1 MVMMMTRRRLWN
13 LKTRSIQLSQMS
25 LHSNRKSNIEADYSL
40 RCVCEENVRAM
51 DFVSVGGVM
60 QPTWGNHT
68 SEDVD
73 SRTLIIIIT
82 IHIFFVPSDNDVS
95 WCAIWYQPMW
105 DEVSLQ
111 NSTWNLNGGGEG
123 RMMHIWLKG
132 QNCCHIF
139 SFIHKKVFWPSEDFG
154 FDTSLKQIQC
164 YFIIGL

>member
-1 MVMMMTRRRLWN
+1 MTRRRLWN

-51 DFVSVGGVM
+51 YFVSVGGVM

-123 RMMHIWLKG
+123 RMMHLWLKG
-132 QNCCHIF
+132 QRNFLYPQNRFFALWGFWFWHIF
-139 SFIHKKVFWPSEDFG
+139 ETNSMLFHKRPVKAVMG
-154 FDTSLKQIQC
+154 
-164 YFIIGL
+164 